1 VKKTSFVIATC
12 KHKYTFNVTYLVSKC
27 IDLFGGIRTVS
38 RVQCL
43 NLKNPAT
50 IQTRQKQIMNFRRRN
65 MSSYGINV
73 TCVHLC

>member
-1 VKKTSFVIATC
+1 LKKTSFVIATC
-12 KHKYTFNVTYLVSKC
+12 KHKYTFNVTYLVGKC
-27 IDLFGGIRTVS
+27 IDLFERLCGGIRTVS

-65 MSSYGINV
+65 M
-73 TCVHLC
+73 